1 MRLAGDWGFSSGD
14 RDLGV
19 GDFCND
25 EGGTGEEVLEASEG
39 FQFGLITENCFILH
53 QMISLDYWN
62 MMVSS
67 AIRDSSEQYIIN
79 HKIMTK
85 CLYFG
90 MHKKGM

>member
-39 FQFGLITENCFILH
+39 FQSGLIADNCF
-53 QMISLDYWN
+53 
-62 MMVSS
+62 SS
-67 AIRDSSEQYIIN
+67 CSR
-79 HKIMTK
+79 
-85 CLYFG
+85 
-90 MHKKGM
+90 